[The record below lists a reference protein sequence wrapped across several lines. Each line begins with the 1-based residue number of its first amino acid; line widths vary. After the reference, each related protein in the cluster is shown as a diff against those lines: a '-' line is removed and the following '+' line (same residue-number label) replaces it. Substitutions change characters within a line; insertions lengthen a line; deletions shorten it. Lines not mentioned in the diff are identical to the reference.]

1 VCTCLV
7 FLSMINVQTCKISL
21 ILRHGQDDNFRRK
34 SRKMTGESLQEI
46 DRSLCI
52 PRWKFRRILCVC
64 TGIKT
69 MGVKINFH
77 QFPTGY
83 DIFSGFY
90 VLSVRHPNKKYFPLL
105 HLCTG
110 LKPFGVYVN

>member
-69 MGVKINFH
+69 MGGKINF
-77 QFPTGY
+77 
-83 DIFSGFY
+83 
-90 VLSVRHPNKKYFPLL
+90 R
-105 HLCTG
+105 
-110 LKPFGVYVN
+110 